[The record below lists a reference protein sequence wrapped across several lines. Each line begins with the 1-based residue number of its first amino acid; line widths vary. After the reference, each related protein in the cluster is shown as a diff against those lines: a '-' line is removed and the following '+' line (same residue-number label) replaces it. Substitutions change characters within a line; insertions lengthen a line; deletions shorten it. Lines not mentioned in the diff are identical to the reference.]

1 MSEHVIVGH
10 EEWVAQRRQFL
21 LKEKEFTRLRD
32 ELARARRALPWERVE
47 KDYRFEG
54 PRGPAA
60 LADLFE
66 GRSQLIVY
74 HFMFAPDW
82 DIGCKSCSFWADQ
95 FDAIIPHLRQRDVT
109 LAAVSRAP
117 LAKLQGQAQRQEWS
131 FPWYSSA
138 GSDFNF
144 DYQVSFTPEMTQA
157 GPVQYN
163 YEPRAT
169 SMSDLPG
176 ISAFIR
182 DGGRIFHTYSTYSRG
197 LDALNPAYQFLDLA
211 AKGRDEEGLPNPM
224 AWVKHRFAYPA

>member
-1 MSEHVIVGH
+1 MSPHAVVNH
-10 EEWVAQRRQFL
+10 EEWVEQRRQFL
-21 LKEKEFTRLRD
+21 LKEKELTHLRD
-32 ELARARRALPWERVE
+32 EVARARRALPWERVD
-47 KDYRFEG
+47 KDYVFQG
-54 PRGPAA
+54 PRGQAT
-60 LADLFE
+60 LAELFE

-82 DIGCKSCSFWADQ
+82 EIGCKSCSFWADH
-95 FDAIIPHLRQRDVT
+95 FDGIIPHLRQRDVT

-117 LAKLQGQAQRQEWS
+117 LEKLLGQARRQGWH

-144 DYQVSFTPEMTQA
+144 DFQVSFTPEMNQA

-169 SMSDLPG
+169 SMSELPG
-176 ISAFIR
+176 VSAFIR
-182 DGGRIFHTYSTYSRG
+182 EGERVFHSYSTFSRG
-197 LDALNPAYQFLDLA
+197 LDALNSAYQYLDLV
-211 AKGRDEEGLPNPM
+211 AKGRDEAGMPHPM

>member
-1 MSEHVIVGH
+1 MSQHAVVGH

-21 LKEKEFTRLRD
+21 LKEKELTHLRD
-32 ELARARRALPWERVE
+32 EVARARRALPWERVD
-47 KDYRFEG
+47 KAYAFVG
-54 PRGPAA
+54 PRGQAT

-82 DIGCKSCSFWADQ
+82 EIGCKSCSFWADH
-95 FDAIIPHLRQRDVT
+95 FDGIIPHLRQRDVT

-117 LAKLQGQAQRQEWS
+117 LEKLLGQARRQGWN

-144 DYQVSFTPEMTQA
+144 DFQVSFSPEMTQA

-163 YEPRAT
+163 YQPLTT
-169 SMSDLPG
+169 SMGELPG
-176 ISAFIR
+176 ISAFVR
-182 DGGRIFHTYSTYSRG
+182 EGDRVFHTYSTYSRG
-197 LDALNPAYQFLDLA
+197 LDALNSAYQYLDLT
-211 AKGRDEEGLPNPM
+211 AKGRDEAGMPHPM
-224 AWVKHRFAYPA
+224 AWVRHRFAYPA